1 MSMKDSAL
9 TWALLVAST
18 AAILVG
24 YLIGIGMLIG
34 GQLEIEHGQSVTTS
48 DGIEGIHDVRDNDMI
63 SHGQRSSLWGSIILT
78 CMTGL
83 FFIPV
88 ILSIILIYEK
98 IHE

>member
-1 MSMKDSAL
+1 MKDSAL
-9 TWALLVAST
+9 TWALLIAST

-34 GQLEIEHGQSVTTS
+34 GQLEIERGQSVEVNDDILGMHT
-48 DGIEGIHDVRDNDMI
+48 IKDNDMI

-88 ILSIILIYEK
+88 ILSIILVYEK